1 MFGPYG
7 SKESLLAP
15 LRRFL
20 DKHEAKQQQLAGAAH
35 GLHRRTRL
43 ALRTGTA
50 HPRLLARER
59 ARVGPL
65 VDRLTTAPVACGEVT
80 LRQHANE
87 NGCDSVPPQAP
98 GEALRVHLAEHYSGK
113 GGRVRERLLTADAR
127 RGPSLGAAL
136 QSLFQFLHVPRCPPL
151 CLPLRDERDEQPA
164 DPVTPKVE
172 LVRDARP
179 ATVVE
184 RLDGASVFSSDG
196 AVKAANGEASWRVE
210 LRNLDGHVQLAPT
223 YATRH
228 DRARPDR
235 DGAFA
240 DPLGADDTALPF
252 GQMRRV
258 RDVREYIFG
267 ASRDLDAR
275 NDGCHRLPPSGRRNI
290 DDSASGDGA
299 LWLRRRPPAR
309 DRKSTRLNSSH

>member
-50 HPRLLARER
+50 HPCLLGRER
-59 ARVGPL
+59 ARAGAL
-65 VDRLTTAPVACGEVT
+65 VDGLTTAPVACGEVT

-87 NGCDSVPPQAP
+87 NGCDSVSVRRRAKRSARAWRSTTREREEGSEGARP
-98 GEALRVHLAEHYSGK
+98 Y
-113 GGRVRERLLTADAR
+113 GGREK
-127 RGPSLGAAL
+127 GPSLGAAL

-172 LVRDARP
+172 LVRDA
-179 ATVVE
+179 ATGD
-184 RLDGASVFSSDG
+184 RRR
-196 AVKAANGEASWRVE
+196 AALWCLCFLLG
-210 LRNLDGHVQLAPT
+210 
-223 YATRH
+223 
-228 DRARPDR
+228 RARQGCERRSSVEGRAPQSR
-235 DGAFA
+235 RSCSARA
-240 DPLGADDTALPF
+240 DLCD
-252 GQMRRV
+252 
-258 RDVREYIFG
+258 
-267 ASRDLDAR
+267 ASRPRASR
-275 NDGCHRLPPSGRRNI
+275 PPR
-290 DDSASGDGA
+290 D
-299 LWLRRRPPAR
+299 LRR
-309 DRKSTRLNSSH
+309 SSRCGRHPLAIRADAKGP

>member
-1 MFGPYG
+1 MKKSPGKRG
-7 SKESLLAP
+7 
-15 LRRFL
+15 
-20 DKHEAKQQQLAGAAH
+20 
-35 GLHRRTRL
+35 
-43 ALRTGTA
+43 
-50 HPRLLARER
+50 RER
-59 ARVGPL
+59 RAVSSILPALAQGRADTNIRALQG
-65 VDRLTTAPVACGEVT
+65 VT
-80 LRQHANE
+80 
-87 NGCDSVPPQAP
+87 
-98 GEALRVHLAEHYSGK
+98 
-113 GGRVRERLLTADAR
+113 ERLLTADAG
-127 RGPSLGAAL
+127 RGPSLGAVL

-210 LRNLDGHVQLAPT
+210 LRNLDGHVLLAPT

-240 DPLGADDTALPF
+240 DPLGADDTPLPF

-258 RDVREYIFG
+258 RNVREYIFG

-275 NDGCHRLPPSGRRNI
+275 NDGCHCLPPSGRRNI
-290 DDSASGDGA
+290 DDSASGDRA
-299 LWLRRRPPAR
+299 LWPRRRPPASRKGIARSR
-309 DRKSTRLNSSH
+309 DTRGMGARPLPAKTKGPANAPLLVSVQ